1 MQPLVT
7 VVIPAYNAQATLAE
21 TLRSLLG
28 QSLTDWRAVVVD
40 DGSTDSTP
48 SIASDFAWRDR
59 RITHIRQ
66 ENRGLAGARN
76 TGLGVADGRFVHF
89 LDSDDW
95 LTPLGLERLVQTAE
109 WGGLGAACGAWSLHR
124 ADGRSMGVTMSP
136 VDRVVGVEHLLGGN
150 VLSPHSHVVRRDLI
164 GGERFDESL
173 RVVEDYDLWLRLASR
188 GVRWSAVDDCV
199 AAYRVRPGSLSKN
212 PRLMLETQT
221 RVMGRA
227 TGDRAALAA
236 GLREAALFYA
246 TTAAMGEAGF
256 GVQGAPPR
264 FDGGGA
270 RSEFVTARAM
280 LRGAIGHPAA
290 FTAGEL
296 GRAAYWSLV
305 MGFGVA
311 PGAFARTAGGWMPG
325 LRAWWGAAGGRGVVE
340 EAVEGLALEATAP
353 ETVAG
358 AMLGAAPAGS
368 PVVLAGAMGRNG
380 QVVQR
385 VARARGVSLV
395 LRDDRL
401 PRSGLERLMD
411 ASSTVLVAPAAD
423 ESIVAKLPRGVRVV
437 RWGEV
442 RGRMAGE
449 LVGQLHGAVGE
460 RVGAVGA

>member
-7 VVIPAYNAQATLAE
+7 VIIPAFNAQATLAE
-21 TLRSLLG
+21 TLRSLLN

-48 SIASDFAWRDR
+48 MIASDFAWRDS
-59 RITHIRQ
+59 RIGLVRQ
-66 ENRGLAGARN
+66 ENRGLSGARN
-76 TGLGVADGRFVHF
+76 RGLEQAGGRYVHF

-95 LTPLGLERLVQTAE
+95 LTPLGLERLVQSAE
-109 WGGLGAACGAWSLHR
+109 WGGLGAACGSWSLHL

-136 VDRVVGVEHLLGGN
+136 VDRVVGVEHLFAGN
-150 VLSPHSHVVRRDLI
+150 VMSPHSHVLRRDLLD
-164 GGERFDESL
+164 GERFDESL

-188 GVRWSAVDDCV
+188 GVRWSAVDECV

-212 PRLMLETQT
+212 PRLMLETQA

-227 TGDRAALAA
+227 TGDRSALAA
-236 GLREAALFYA
+236 GLRDAALFYA

-256 GVQGAPPR
+256 GGE
-264 FDGGGA
+264 GGA
-270 RSEFVTARAM
+270 ARAAFVQARAM

-311 PGAFARTAGGWMPG
+311 PEAFGRTAERWMPG
-325 LRAWWGAAGGRGVVE
+325 LAAWWRAIGERGRVE
-340 EAVEGLALEATAP
+340 EAIGSLATEAIAP
-353 ETVAG
+353 EVVAG
-358 AMLGAAPAGS
+358 AMLDAAPAGS

-385 VARARGVSLV
+385 VARARGVALV

-401 PRSGLERLMD
+401 PRSGIERLID
-411 ASSTVLVAPAAD
+411 ASSTVLVAPVVD
-423 ESIVAKLPRGVRVV
+423 GEILGKLPRGVRTV

-442 RGRMAGE
+442 RGGLAGE
-449 LVGQLHGAVGE
+449 LVGRLRGVVEGRA
-460 RVGAVGA
+460 GAVGA